1 MRPDQIE
8 RLQKLTEDLADVF
21 LTEAEPCNWPGHG
34 EDMST
39 WTPQIRG
46 DRHWTKKNAMGTGA
60 VLKYTL
66 DLAAGAGANGDE
78 AGNLHG
84 ERDAD
89 LDRSIR
95 EAEQRAAQA
104 VARVLNKAA
113 GKEEFDKRAHGGR

>member
-21 LTEAEPCNWPGHG
+21 LTEAEPCPWPGHG